1 MSSGKKK
8 PKSTKN
14 APPVDVQS
22 RTGFRIGTVTST
34 RTTSDTSTF
43 TVLRTSSATTTV
55 KATVTSSAINTFAV
69 PHTSSVT
76 SPLKAT
82 GRTSGIS
89 NFTVPCSSSATH
101 TLEATGT
108 TPGIGTF
115 TVPHTSFATGTLKAT
130 DTTSSISI
138 VTVAATT
145 SGIGAVRATNTGNIT
160 DSGTSLGTALV
171 GYVHNVSPVKRNKR
185 NTLNYSTFTLQV
197 GENSMH
203 DALCYSTTKRAIL
216 AEKEASRTPIKIARF
231 TRTADHTKLVVNDI
245 THVTAPNSLECPFQ
259 FCQNLDNQTTTTL
272 EKLDEAPEDKLTIFC
287 KVLKL
292 SETKVVGRAKYN
304 VANATIADNTGQ
316 ITLDVWNN
324 LIPQIQENKVY
335 KFTNLSVRFWN
346 GV

>member
-22 RTGFRIGTVTST
+22 RTGFRIGTVTGT

-89 NFTVPCSSSATH
+89 NFSVPCSSSATR

-108 TPGIGTF
+108 TFGIRT
-115 TVPHTSFATGTLKAT
+115 
-130 DTTSSISI
+130 

-197 GENSMH
+197 RENSMQ

-292 SETKVVGRAKYN
+292 SETKVVGRAK
-304 VANATIADNTGQ
+304 
-316 ITLDVWNN
+316 
-324 LIPQIQENKVY
+324 
-335 KFTNLSVRFWN
+335 
-346 GV
+346 